1 MLIKEQLLCET
12 IAKWEPLIDQLI
24 DQQLCET
31 IKLPSGNHSSTT
43 GRLLQQLELIMLAIS
58 RSFWLKVLAHMEPV
72 LVEVNDP

>member
-12 IAKWEPLIDQLI
+12 IAKWEPLI